1 MQGILNEDFLDFI
14 RALNTNDVEYL
25 VVGGYAV
32 ILHGYPREVG
42 WLVQDIE
49 ESVCILVA

>member
-14 RALNTNDVEYL
+14 RALNTNNVEYL
-25 VVGGYAV
+25 VVGGCAI
-32 ILHGYPREVG
+32 ILQGYPREVY

-49 ESVCILVA
+49 KSVCLLVA